1 MYFLFQIHR
10 SVTGGYSMY
19 PVANGEKLNA
29 VNKVVIISATQKGKK
44 YTI

>member
-1 MYFLFQIHR
+1 
-10 SVTGGYSMY
+10 MY

-29 VNKVVIISATQKGKK
+29 VNKVVIIIANQKGKK